1 MPRSDEPTPELNP
14 TSGSTALIIIDMQ
27 NAFFEDETLAARQ
40 ASLVAAC
47 NDLIAAARRNGVP
60 VLVARTEH
68 LPDRSTWTT
77 SMLDDD
83 QGFIFTGTHQAD
95 TVDGLQVEELE
106 TVTKTRDSAFF
117 GTDLADRLR
126 SLSVERLILAGVA
139 THNCVAHT
147 GADAFAHDFRV
158 SYAADAIGSTNERYA
173 TAMLEILS
181 DEYRQPIIG
190 RAEVEALLRRSSD

>member
-1 MPRSDEPTPELNP
+1 MPGS
-14 TSGSTALIIIDMQ
+14 SGSRTALLIIDMQ
-27 NAFFEDETLAARQ
+27 NAFFEDEELGKVQ
-40 ASLVAAC
+40 DSLVSAC
-47 NDLIAAARRNGVP
+47 TGLISAARRGEAP

-68 LPDRSTWTT
+68 SPDRSSWTT

-83 QGFIFTGTHQAD
+83 QGFIFTGSEQAR
-95 TVDGLQVEELE
+95 TVPGLDLTGFE

-126 SLSVERLILAGVA
+126 AHGVGRLVLAGVS

-158 SYAADAIGSTNERYA
+158 YYVHDAIGSTNSAYA
-173 TAMLEILS
+173 KAMLEILS
-181 DEYRQPIIG
+181 VEYRQPIVDQDEAEAMLDDTAPPAG
-190 RAEVEALLRRSSD
+190 RDT